1 MPTKDK
7 VINEALRLFFEKG
20 YKGTS
25 LRDIAEAVGIKK
37 PSLYAH
43 FENKEA
49 LGRAVLETLM
59 HHELDESIFQLE
71 PRVFLEV
78 FLLHGAGPREEILTR
93 LHTAESL
100 ITELLHYF
108 PEYRQKFHAFQVEL
122 HKLIVEYFTLQIEE
136 GKIRKESNPEVLA
149 WQLIALPHGLVLN
162 QMGGMPFDT
171 APVLKDIAEDMWDNI
186 KPQQSAG

>member
-1 MPTKDK
+1 MSTKEN

-49 LGRAVLETLM
+49 LGRAVLEVLL
-59 HHELDESIFQLE
+59 HHELEESLFLLE
-71 PRVFLEV
+71 PKVFIET

-93 LHTAESL
+93 LHTGESL
-100 ITELLHYF
+100 ASELLHYF
-108 PEYRQKFHAFQVEL
+108 PEYRQKSHSFQVEL
-122 HKLIVEYFTLQIEE
+122 HKRIVEYFNLQIAE
-136 GKIRKESNPEVLA
+136 GKLRKGCNLEALA
-149 WQLIALPHGLVLN
+149 WRIIALPHGMVLS
-162 QMGGMPFDT
+162 QMGGLPFDT
-171 APVLKDIAEDMWDNI
+171 APILKDIADEIWDNI
-186 KPQQSAG
+186 KP